1 MAITFEQIMK
11 ANEGLT
17 GIDVKGKNYI
27 MVPQRVKAFR
37 MLYPDG
43 FIQTDLISL
52 DGGVCVMKT
61 KVGYY
66 DNGQEII
73 LGTGMAYEKE
83 TNGYINKTS
92 YIENCE
98 TSAVGRALGF
108 LALGIDGGG
117 ICSAEELANA
127 INNQNKPDRG
137 AENREFKRPES
148 KPNDI
153 PVKAETVAKIP
164 GNKAKNPVQEYI
176 GNELVFMGQMFGIS
190 DKKEMLAKFM
200 AMRQG
205 LIEAKIIEDI
215 PSEKQTMAQAE
226 AMFDAMYKNFKPSDL
241 KPSGDV
247 A

>member
-43 FIQTDLISL
+43 FIHTNLLSL
-52 DGGVCVMKT
+52 ADGVCVMQT

-66 DNGQEII
+66 TEDGKEVV

-127 INNQNKPDRG
+127 INNQNAFHKTVNNPQDV
-137 AENREFKRPES
+137 
-148 KPNDI
+148 
-153 PVKAETVAKIP
+153 PVAKKDAPATVQTAAKIP
-164 GNKAKNPVQEYI
+164 EQKPKNPVQEYI
-176 GNELVFMGQMFGIS
+176 ANEISFMKQMFGIS
-190 DKKEMLAKFM
+190 DTNEMNKKFM
-200 AMRQG
+200 KMRQV
-205 LIEAKIIEDI
+205 LIDGKVIEDVQ
-215 PSEKQTMAQAE
+215 SDKQTMEQAKQMIE
-226 AMFDAMYKNFKPSDL
+226 AIYSNFSPN
-241 KPSGDV
+241 GDQK
-247 A
+247 

>member
-43 FIQTDLISL
+43 FIHTDLISL
-52 DGGVCVMKT
+52 QDGVCVMQT

-66 DNGQEII
+66 EDGKEVV

-127 INNQNKPDRG
+127 INNQDKDFPKQVNSVQEVPKRQDRKDAPAVATVVASVPG
-137 AENREFKRPES
+137 S
-148 KPNDI
+148 KPKD
-153 PVKAETVAKIP
+153 PVKD
-164 GNKAKNPVQEYI
+164 YI
-176 GNELVFMGQMFGIS
+176 ANEITFMKQMFGIES
-190 DKKEMLAKFM
+190 TADMNKRFMEMRKS
-200 AMRQG
+200 
-205 LIEAKIIEDI
+205 LIEAKVIPDI
-215 PSEKQTMAQAE
+215 PSDKQTMEQAKD
-226 AMFDAMYKNFKPSDL
+226 MIDAIYKNFT
-241 KPSGDV
+241 PSGEQK
-247 A
+247 

>member
-43 FIQTDLISL
+43 FIHTNLISL
-52 DGGVCVMKT
+52 EDGVCVMQT

-66 DNGQEII
+66 TDDGKEVV

-117 ICSAEELANA
+117 ICSAEELVNA
-127 INNQNKPDRG
+127 VNNQNNPPKVVNNPQDAQKIKRDAPAKVETADRLPDAKP
-137 AENREFKRPES
+137 
-148 KPNDI
+148 
-153 PVKAETVAKIP
+153 
-164 GNKAKNPVQEYI
+164 KNPVQEYI
-176 GNELVFMGQMFGIS
+176 ANEISFMKQMFGIP
-190 DKKEMLAKFM
+190 DTGEMNRKFM
-200 AMRQG
+200 KMRQA
-205 LIEAKIIEDI
+205 LIEAKIIEDVQ
-215 PSEKQTMAQAE
+215 SDKQTMEQAQA
-226 AMFDAMYKNFKPSDL
+226 MIDAIYANFKPSGEQ
-241 KPSGDV
+241 K
-247 A
+247 

>member
-43 FIQTDLISL
+43 FIHTNLLSIEN
-52 DGGVCVMKT
+52 GVCVMQT

-66 DNGQEII
+66 TEDGKEIV

-127 INNQNKPDRG
+127 INNQNKQDFP
-137 AENREFKRPES
+137 
-148 KPNDI
+148 
-153 PVKAETVAKIP
+153 KAV
-164 GNKAKNPVQEYI
+164 NKVQEVPLRTERKDAQATVSAVKTIPAQDPKTSVKDYI
-176 GNELVFMGQMFGIS
+176 ANELTFMKQMFGIEDS
-190 DKKEMLAKFM
+190 AEMIRKFM
-200 AMRQG
+200 EMRNS

-215 PSEKQTMAQAE
+215 PSERQTMEQAE
-226 AMFDAMYKNFKPSDL
+226 KMIDAIYANFKPNGE
-241 KPSGDV
+241 KK
-247 A
+247 

>member
-1 MAITFEQIMK
+1 MAITFEQIQK

-43 FIQTDLISL
+43 FIHTNLLSIEN
-52 DGGVCVMKT
+52 GVCVMQT

-66 DNGQEII
+66 TEDGKEVV

-108 LALGIDGGG
+108 LGLGIDGGG

-127 INNQNKPDRG
+127 INNQNKPDFPKTVNNSYEAPKARKDSP
-137 AENREFKRPES
+137 AEVVES
-148 KPNDI
+148 
-153 PVKAETVAKIP
+153 AKIP
-164 GNKAKNPVQEYI
+164 EQKPKNPVQEYI
-176 GNELVFMGQMFGIS
+176 ANEISFMKQMFGIP
-190 DKKEMLAKFM
+190 DTGEMNKKFM
-200 AMRQG
+200 EMRKA
-205 LIEAKIIEDI
+205 LIEAKIIEDVQ
-215 PSEKQTMAQAE
+215 SDKQTMDQAKQMIE
-226 AMFDAMYKNFKPSDL
+226 AIYKNFNTNGEQK
-241 KPSGDV
+241 
-247 A
+247 

>member
-43 FIQTDLISL
+43 FIHTNLLSL
-52 DGGVCVMKT
+52 ENGVCVMQT

-66 DNGQEII
+66 TEDGKEAV

-127 INNQNKPDRG
+127 INNQNKDFPKTVNNPQDAQKVKKDAP
-137 AENREFKRPES
+137 AEVS
-148 KPNDI
+148 T
-153 PVKAETVAKIP
+153 AAKIP
-164 GNKAKNPVQEYI
+164 DQKPKNPVQEYLA
-176 GNELVFMGQMFGIS
+176 NEISFMKQMFGIQS
-190 DKKEMLAKFM
+190 TVEMNKKFM
-200 AMRQG
+200 EMRQA
-205 LIEAKIIEDI
+205 LINSKIIEDVQ
-215 PSEKQTMAQAE
+215 SDRQTMEQAK
-226 AMFDAMYKNFKPSDL
+226 AMIDAIYKNFS
-241 KPSGDV
+241 PSGEQK
-247 A
+247 

>member
-43 FIQTDLISL
+43 FIHTNLLSL
-52 DGGVCVMKT
+52 ENGVCVMQT

-66 DNGQEII
+66 TEDGKEVV

-127 INNQNKPDRG
+127 INNQNKPDFPKTVNAPQDVPKG
-137 AENREFKRPES
+137 KKDAPAE
-148 KPNDI
+148 
-153 PVKAETVAKIP
+153 VTTAAKIP
-164 GNKAKNPVQEYI
+164 EAKPKNPVQEYI
-176 GNELVFMGQMFGIS
+176 ANEISFMKQMFGIP
-190 DKKEMLAKFM
+190 DTGEMNKKFM
-200 AMRQG
+200 EMRKA
-205 LIEAKIIEDI
+205 LIEAKIIEDVQ
-215 PSEKQTMAQAE
+215 SDKQTMEQAQA
-226 AMFDAMYKNFKPSDL
+226 MIDAIYKNFSPNGEQK
-241 KPSGDV
+241 
-247 A
+247 